1 MISFE
6 STDSRITLVL
16 TLDPGSSLTKIIY
29 QIRFGSSERSQPKLL
44 LMEPEVIVVSQELL
58 EAYEDERLTSADP
71 ENEAWIEC
79 EGEYYAV
86 GFLAQKN
93 FYANAGLNEL
103 KYERAVFKLL
113 AAVGAIAEREGLPD
127 SFDLALA
134 GLLPYKEWRDSEKFE
149 HSAAKALANFCFRG
163 RVLSVPLCLFECKPE
178 GAGLALTRGR
188 KLGMEIKERVIL
200 VLMLG
205 YRDVSF
211 LLFERGK
218 IVSGGTSPR
227 QYGLVLLVKRVQNRT
242 SGIDSE
248 LLVKAIHASATSK
261 TKQLKDKQKPLKEL
275 VRSKK
280 PEHQAQELAQ
290 IIEAVRISRLEYW
303 SILSGWLK
311 SVIPSQIDE
320 VVIGGGTSEC
330 FKSEISSY
338 FTHTNISWAAE
349 LEEDVRSSFNLSPHK
364 DTLCLRLADVYGLS
378 RSLTRKVEGGVSL
391 VRKV

>member
-1 MISFE
+1 MISLE
-6 STDSRITLVL
+6 SADSRIALVL

-29 QIRFGSSERSQPKLL
+29 QIVFGSSERSQPKLL
-44 LMEPEVIVVSQELL
+44 LMEPEVIAVGQELL

-93 FYANAGLNEL
+93 FYANPGLNEL
-103 KYERAVFKLL
+103 KYERAIFKLL
-113 AAVGAIAEREGLPD
+113 AAVGVIAEREGLPD

-134 GLLPYKEWRDSEKFE
+134 GLLPYKEWRDAEKFE
-149 HSAAKALANFCFRG
+149 QSAVKALANFGFRG
-163 RVLSVPLCLFECKPE
+163 RVLSVPLRLFECKPE
-178 GAGLALTRGR
+178 GAGLALMRGR
-188 KLGMEIKERVIL
+188 KLGVAIKERIIL

-218 IVSGGTSPR
+218 IVSGGTSPWH
-227 QYGLVLLVKRVQNRT
+227 YGLVLLIERVQNRT
-242 SGIDSE
+242 SGIGGE
-248 LLVKAIHASATSK
+248 LLLKAIHASATTKSK
-261 TKQLKDKQKPLKEL
+261 QIKDRQKPFKEL
-275 VRSKK
+275 VRSRK

-290 IIEAVRISRLEYW
+290 ITEAVRISRLEYW
-303 SILSGWLK
+303 SILSGWLE

-330 FKSEISSY
+330 FKSELSSY
-338 FTHTNISWAAE
+338 FKSTNISWAAE

-364 DTLCLRLADVYGLS
+364 DALCLRLTDVYGLS
-378 RSLTRKVEGGVSL
+378 RSLVRKVEGGVSL
-391 VRKV
+391 ARKV